1 MAQAMVAVLY
11 IAFGVV
17 LFYLVLTL
25 GLTYLVQQ
33 IPRNPVEDKPDWGK
47 IMDTRIPAIDG
58 GLLEVWRI
66 DPLEASKG
74 IVVFA
79 HGWGRNRDRMVPRA
93 RIFGEWGFAT
103 VIHSARDHGN
113 SSPRRFMNPLRFA
126 EDIEAVLN
134 WLAEPVVLY
143 GHSMG
148 AAAAIIA
155 ASRNPQKIR
164 LLFLEGCY
172 ADTKEALLSLY
183 KWVHPFFGTFF
194 GPMIVFWMNLFYKNA
209 LNKVSPARL
218 APDVTMPVMLIHG
231 EKDRRFPVKFAY
243 QLRDSFSPAHPGL
256 YVGSGAGHSG
266 SSRTSGYKSAVQAFL
281 DRHAN
286 GQIL

>member
-1 MAQAMVAVLY
+1 MVTVLS
-11 IAFGVV
+11 IAFAGV

-47 IMDTRIPAIDG
+47 IMDTKIPATDG

-66 DPLEASKG
+66 DPMEASTG
-74 IVVFA
+74 VVVFA
-79 HGWGRNRDRMVPRA
+79 HGWGRNRDRMVHRA
-93 RIFGEWGFAT
+93 RIFGEWGFTT
-103 VIHSARDHGN
+103 VIHSARDHGK
-113 SSPRRFMNPLRFA
+113 SSSRRFMNPLRFA

-134 WLAEPVVLY
+134 WLAEPVILY

-183 KWVHPFFGTFF
+183 KMGSTVFRHLFRTHDRILDESFLQKRPQHGQPGTAGAAF
-194 GPMIVFWMNLFYKNA
+194 NNA
-209 LNKVSPARL
+209 G
-218 APDVTMPVMLIHG
+218 D
-231 EKDRRFPVKFAY
+231 
-243 QLRDSFSPAHPGL
+243 AHPW
-256 YVGSGAGHSG
+256 
-266 SSRTSGYKSAVQAFL
+266 RNRSAL
-281 DRHAN
+281 PR
-286 GQIL
+286 QICLPTQRQLLIRPP